1 MDYPNATAG
10 GAAQRPFGVKFYRY
24 KNLVK
29 KNWWVLAIMASLG
42 LAYEGWVLYSTP
54 VQFEASQ
61 KLTIRDSTSD
71 PGDRLKVDQQP
82 EQFTTTN
89 LALMRSDD
97 VAARVQR
104 RLALEYPELAG
115 QRVDLSSSVIPR
127 SYIFTVTAR
136 SANRGIAQKFAEL
149 STEEFIA
156 GRVEQ
161 AMKAKYGVSG
171 DLQEMVTKADA
182 EVAAARAKRDKYV
195 AENKFWKEQKDES
208 ARYLNQLTTEK
219 QGLEMQLK
227 RLESFSPEQSLY
239 FSGASAGAQ
248 TPSSAAGGG
257 DASMGQ
263 GLYDIYTQRKQ
274 DLAQL
279 DARIRERSTVWKE
292 KHPKMKSML
301 GERKQLMDA
310 IEALMKQ
317 QAENVAQQKNSIRTA
332 ITTLDSTIAEQ
343 NKKSAEAS
351 EKDAEFQTLEAK
363 VKEKEGVL
371 AQAQERAQNVALM
384 AGKNDIFV
392 KLGRPTEEMEVPKGV
407 AKHLLIGL
415 IGGLV
420 LGSAILMFRDK
431 ADDRLTSS
439 SEMMEQFNEPILG
452 QIPDV
457 MAQKGNLLPLLQ
469 PEDERY
475 SFAEAFRSLRSSL
488 IFMPNQ
494 QALQTLLVTSA
505 IPNEGKSTITANL
518 GITMA
523 AAGAKIVLV
532 DADLRRGDLAS
543 LFDADGR
550 TGLSNV
556 LRGEVTWR
564 DAVQT
569 TKYENLTLLPRGPVT
584 NQSSELLLLPSLEAL
599 LDQLRGEFDLVLFNT
614 APILATDDTPSLAPH
629 FDGTLMVIRAQFT
642 SARLTHNAL
651 NALYQR
657 QVNVLGLILNCVDT
671 EMPDY
676 YYYQYSN
683 YYATK

>member
-1 MDYPNATAG
+1 MDYPNSAS
-10 GAAQRPFGVKFYRY
+10 GAASRPLGVKFYRY
-24 KNLVK
+24 KNLIK

-61 KLTIRDSTSD
+61 KLTIRDATNEA
-71 PGDRLKVDQQP
+71 GDIAKVSGSNP
-82 EQFTTTN
+82 EQFTATN
-89 LALMRSDD
+89 LAVMKSEE
-97 VAARVQR
+97 VSARVQR

-115 QRVDLSSSVIPR
+115 QRVDLSSAVLPR
-127 SYIFTVTAR
+127 SYIFTLTAR
-136 SANRGIAQKFAEL
+136 SSNRGVASKFAEL

-156 GRVEQ
+156 MRVEQ
-161 AMKAKYGVSG
+161 ALKAKYGLTG
-171 DLQEMVTKADA
+171 DLQEIFSKAEA
-182 EVAAARAKRDKYV
+182 EVTAARAKRDKYV

-227 RLESFSPEQSLY
+227 RLETLSPEQSLY
-239 FSGASAGAQ
+239 LAGANVGVK
-248 TPSSAAGGG
+248 PSAAAGGG
-257 DASMGQ
+257 GDAPMGQ
-263 GLYDIYTQRKQ
+263 DLYGVYLQRTQ
-274 DLAQL
+274 DLSQL
-279 DARIRERSTVWKE
+279 EARIKERSVVWKD
-292 KHPKMKSML
+292 KHPKMRSL
-301 GERKQLMDA
+301 LQER
-310 IEALMKQ
+310 EALRDAVNSLMKLQ
-317 QAENVAQQKNSIRTA
+317 GDNVEQQKSSIRAA
-332 ITTLDSTIAEQ
+332 ISTLDLSIGEQ
-343 NKKSAEAS
+343 NKKSADAN

-363 VKEKEGVL
+363 VKEKETTL
-371 AQAQERAQNVALM
+371 AAAQERVQNIALM
-384 AGKNDIFV
+384 AGKNDIFI
-392 KLGRPTEEMEVPKGV
+392 KLGKATEEMEVPKDV

-420 LGSAILMFRDK
+420 LGSAILIFRDK

-469 PEDERY
+469 PDDERY

-556 LRGEVTWR
+556 LRGEVNWR
-564 DAVQT
+564 DAAQT

-599 LDQLRGEFDLVLFNT
+599 LDELRGEFDLVLFNT
-614 APILATDDTPSLAPH
+614 APILATDDTSSLAPH
-629 FDGTLMVIRAQFT
+629 FDGSLMVIRAQFT

-651 NALYQR
+651 NSLYQR

-683 YYATK
+683 YYAAK